1 MPGREGDDAIRSRAR
16 DLAQRIQLLQD
27 LTSAERGS
35 TFSFS
40 EIQSALRDRGISLSA
55 GRWSYLTNGEGPLTT
70 DRGLLRALADTFAVD
85 PAFLLDW
92 SDPEL
97 PDRLLAHR
105 QLVMAVRRAKIEK
118 FATRALGD
126 LTPES
131 MRAIAVLIE
140 SQAREAFRD
149 EG

>member
-1 MPGREGDDAIRSRAR
+1 MPGTDSDDAIRSRAR

-27 LTSAERGS
+27 LTSAERG
-35 TFSFS
+35 TPFSFA
-40 EIQSALRDRGISLSA
+40 EIQSTLQGQGISLSA

-70 DRGLLRALADTFAVD
+70 DRGLLRALAEKFNVD

-92 SDPEL
+92 TDPAL
-97 PDRLLAHR
+97 PDRLLAQR

-131 MRAIAVLIE
+131 MRAIAQLIE
-140 SQAREAFRD
+140 SQSRESFRD
-149 EG
+149 EN